1 MARRPVEST
10 GRVILSSGH
19 KFRRELNSISKREND
34 RETFART
41 YGAMSDGELAELA
54 REGAELRDGAR
65 DALRHEIE
73 RRGLEVKVRE
83 QSEAVERKWRRPVT
97 LRVFMQLQEGL
108 LAKSILES
116 AGVRC
121 FLADENI
128 ARLDG
133 IMSIVGGGLKLWVD
147 EQDAEAAAALLDQE
161 MPEQKQAKAAT
172 EERQRLCPRCRSS
185 SVSVGT
191 RERAAAPSGLLAK
204 LGALWKR
211 RLWTC
216 QTCAHEWR
224 DAG

>member
-1 MARRPVEST
+1 MRRWGLYLRL
-10 GRVILSSGH
+10 GRKPRPEPTSIPH
-19 KFRRELNSISKREND
+19 REDD
-34 RETFART
+34 RQQSAANYATMTDGQLEQFAR
-41 YGAMSDGELAELA
+41 APGELAAPA
-54 REGAELRDGAR
+54 RQ
-65 DALRHEIE
+65 ALREEIE

-83 QSEAVERKWRRPVT
+83 QSEALERKWRRPVT
-97 LRVFMQLQEGL
+97 LRVFMHLQEGL

-216 QTCAHEWR
+216 QSCAHEWR